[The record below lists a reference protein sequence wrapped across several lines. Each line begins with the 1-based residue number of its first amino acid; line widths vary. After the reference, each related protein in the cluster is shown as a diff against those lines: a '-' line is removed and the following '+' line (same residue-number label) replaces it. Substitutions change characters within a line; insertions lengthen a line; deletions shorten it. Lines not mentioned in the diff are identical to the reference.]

1 MMHTRIL
8 RGPLTRA
15 IIFENPDPILD
26 VGLTEAGFQVV
37 RVEQTPDRAT
47 LLGLLDQHRP
57 HLLFKRSRLE
67 IDAEVLDHAPD
78 LFGVMLCCIG
88 DDSVDRQAAA
98 DRGVLVQNDP
108 RSNGRSVAELVI
120 GQLLVGARRI
130 PEAWTEMRAGRWEK
144 SNVGRFEVKG
154 RTLGIF
160 GLGSIGKM
168 VARMAEALGM
178 KVIFYDTD
186 EVAIGVGEAMD
197 WQCMDSPTELFAH
210 SDVVTLHLSAE
221 DFCGRLNSGLVTRKM
236 LLELGKMRDSDS
248 PRLFINLSRGFLVD
262 PSDLRAALS
271 ADAVR
276 QAFIDVFP
284 DEPQAGQKSW
294 TNPFA
299 NEPRVQCTPHIG
311 AATREA
317 QPRIGEKML
326 RTANLLSTAATV
338 EDCVYAP
345 RRRIDV
351 ASSAE
356 APHILSVLHADAR
369 GTKKAVDDAIF
380 AAGVD
385 NLQSSHRDF
394 PRFGL
399 AYDLSVLSRAL
410 TDAEVA
416 GMIDDACR
424 ITGRDDAVRAVRQV
438 TLPAR

>member
-1 MMHTRIL
+1 M

-15 IIFENPDPILD
+15 VILENPDPVLD
-26 VGLTEAGFQVV
+26 SGLVEAGLEVV
-37 RVEQTPDRAT
+37 RVSQTLGRAE
-47 LLGLLDQHRP
+47 LLDILEKHRP

-67 IDAEVLDHAPD
+67 IDAEVLDHAPE

-88 DDSVDRQAAA
+88 DDSVDKQAAA

-130 PEAWTEMRAGRWEK
+130 PEAWSEMREGRWEK
-144 SNVGRFEVKG
+144 SNIGRFEVKG

-160 GLGSIGKM
+160 GLGSIGKQ
-168 VARMAEALGM
+168 VARLGEALGM
-178 KVIFYDTD
+178 EILFHDSD
-186 EVAIGVGEAMD
+186 EVAVGVGEALD
-197 WQCMDSPTELFAH
+197 WKFMEEPRELFAN

-221 DFCGRLNSGLVTRKM
+221 DWRGQLNRGLVSRKM
-236 LLELGKMRDSDS
+236 LMSLGAERGSDS

-262 PSDLRAALS
+262 PGELVAAVQAGS
-271 ADAVR
+271 IR
-276 QAFIDVFP
+276 QAFVDVFP
-284 DEPQAGQKSW
+284 DEPQAGQTRWS
-294 TNPFA
+294 NPFA
-299 NEPRVQCTPHIG
+299 DEPRVQCTPHIG

-317 QPRIGEKML
+317 QPRIGQKMV
-326 RTANLLSTAATV
+326 RTATQLSLKATV

-356 APHILSVLHADAR
+356 APHILAVMHADVR
-369 GTKKAVDDAIF
+369 GTKKAVDDAIY

-394 PRFGL
+394 PRYGV
-399 AYDLSVLSRAL
+399 AYDLSVLSRSL
-410 TDAEVA
+410 SDDEVA
-416 GMIDDACR
+416 GMIEEAQR
-424 ITGRDDAVRAVRQV
+424 ITGCEDAIRAVRQV
-438 TLPAR
+438 TLPGV

>member
-1 MMHTRIL
+1 MAETRIL

-15 IIFENPDPILD
+15 IIFENPDPVLD
-26 VGLTEAGFQVV
+26 SGLAEAGFEVV
-37 RVEQTPDRAT
+37 RIEQTPDRAE
-47 LLGLLDQHRP
+47 LLSLLEVHRP

-130 PEAWTEMRAGRWEK
+130 PEAWSEMREGRWEK

-160 GLGSIGKM
+160 GLGSIGKQ
-168 VARMAEALGM
+168 VARLAESLGM
-178 KVIFYDTD
+178 KILFYDTD
-186 EVAIGVGEAMD
+186 EVAVGVGEAMD
-197 WQCMDSPTELFAH
+197 WEFVATPAELFAN
-210 SDVVTLHLSAE
+210 SDAVTLHLSAE
-221 DFCGRLNSGLVTRKM
+221 DTRGRLNRGLVSRRM
-236 LLELGKMRDSDS
+236 LMSLGENRGDDS
-248 PRLFINLSRGFLVD
+248 PRLFINLSRGFLVN
-262 PSDLRAALS
+262 PEHLRAAIE
-271 ADAVR
+271 AGRIR
-276 QAFIDVFP
+276 QAFLDVFP
-284 DEPQAGQKSW
+284 DEPQAGQRSW
-294 TNPFA
+294 SNPFA
-299 NEPRVQCTPHIG
+299 DELRVQCTPHIG

-317 QPRIGEKML
+317 QPRIGHKML
-326 RTANLLSTAATV
+326 RTATLLSRAATV
-338 EDCVYAP
+338 EDCVYSP

-351 ASSAE
+351 ASTAE

-369 GTKKAVDDAIF
+369 GTKKAVDDAIY

-394 PRFGL
+394 PRYGI
-399 AYDLSVLSRAL
+399 AYDLSVLSRGL
-410 TDAEVA
+410 SDDEVDGLIEEA
-416 GMIDDACR
+416 KR